1 MSKWENIG
9 VLSQVLANSQQ
20 EYLDSLKHQQ
30 DSKEESD
37 IKHLY
42 YETDKPSTSQ

>member
-1 MSKWENIG
+1 VSKWENNDI
-9 VLSQVLANSQQ
+9 LSQVLANSQY

-30 DSKEESD
+30 DSKEEND
-37 IKHLY
+37 VKHLC